1 MADSTSPDG
10 TDAKLDTLID
20 ILLEQNAE
28 SNENTADKKAN
39 KTKNLV
45 KGLAKNSASILGLT
59 AGMTSLKSI
68 WAKAADDNKAVIK
81 ELALF
86 STATVKS
93 STALIDNINTGY
105 TTMAEG
111 LETQSVIFES
121 GLGVLSMN
129 NTESFIAMKAL
140 GVNISAATNAT
151 RFNVQALGMNMDAA
165 VALEESIVESARA
178 NGQSIST
185 LTDAITSMR
194 DALVQTTVELGP
206 EMAAKM
212 KAVVA
217 RMAQK
222 DGELAG
228 AASSFVTSFLAG
240 EQGFM
245 KAARLGVAFTGQE
258 SEQQLVEKIQILS
271 DRIVQMG
278 AGAKGFG
285 AGVAFQRFEDAF
297 GLTRENFLVAEKMG
311 RNIETLRV
319 DSNKAAAENLKSLDA
334 ARVME
339 VAMFDVQSAG
349 VKAQQG
355 IAESLE
361 PLAEWMPK
369 LFGGLV
375 VIQAL
380 LAAIEFNT
388 LLGGVG
394 GIKGVAGKVMGSGVM
409 KAGIMTAGVGM
420 MAKDI
425 YDAGM
430 GEDGGMNGK
439 NIGGIAGGAI
449 GAAIGSVLLPG
460 IGTWAG
466 MALGNLVGGAIG
478 GTFDTVEQEEDLAT
492 IAEAAEKQQKDTEE
506 IRRIQEAQ
514 IRAAR
519 SLASPQIELLQS
531 INDAL
536 VRSLATLGT
545 QNRLLADGN
554 DINEQ
559 GYYQADASKPSV
571 RGNNIRNW

>member
-86 STATVKS
+86 STATTKS
-93 STALIDNINTGY
+93 STALLDNINTGY

-111 LETQSVIFES
+111 LETQSAIFES

-245 KAARLGVAFTGQE
+245 KAARL
-258 SEQQLVEKIQILS
+258 
-271 DRIVQMG
+271 
-278 AGAKGFG
+278 
-285 AGVAFQRFEDAF
+285 
-297 GLTRENFLVAEKMG
+297 
-311 RNIETLRV
+311 
-319 DSNKAAAENLKSLDA
+319 
-334 ARVME
+334 
-339 VAMFDVQSAG
+339 
-349 VKAQQG
+349 
-355 IAESLE
+355 
-361 PLAEWMPK
+361 
-369 LFGGLV
+369 
-375 VIQAL
+375 
-380 LAAIEFNT
+380 
-388 LLGGVG
+388 
-394 GIKGVAGKVMGSGVM
+394 
-409 KAGIMTAGVGM
+409 
-420 MAKDI
+420 
-425 YDAGM
+425 
-430 GEDGGMNGK
+430 
-439 NIGGIAGGAI
+439 
-449 GAAIGSVLLPG
+449 
-460 IGTWAG
+460 
-466 MALGNLVGGAIG
+466 
-478 GTFDTVEQEEDLAT
+478 
-492 IAEAAEKQQKDTEE
+492 
-506 IRRIQEAQ
+506 
-514 IRAAR
+514 
-519 SLASPQIELLQS
+519 
-531 INDAL
+531 
-536 VRSLATLGT
+536 
-545 QNRLLADGN
+545 
-554 DINEQ
+554 
-559 GYYQADASKPSV
+559 
-571 RGNNIRNW
+571 